1 MLTCAFGTSLIN
13 KRDCLVISGNGK
25 LDCSQVQF
33 YCIFNESHE
42 STLKLK
48 LQLHFLKLSQ
58 DCLLCSG
65 SLKLVEL
72 CT

>member
-13 KRDCLVISGNGK
+13 KSDCLVISGNGK
-25 LDCSQVQF
+25 LDCAQVQF

-48 LQLHFLKLSQ
+48 LQLHFLQLS
-58 DCLLCSG
+58 
-65 SLKLVEL
+65 
-72 CT
+72 